1 MESNVKDV
9 IVQEAKFAQE
19 IENIKMQLISTTNNS
34 DKGKKRKI
42 LDEDDFTGQIESI
55 IERDFF
61 PDVPKMRLEL
71 EYADAVEKNDY
82 EKISKL
88 AKEKLEQRNKE
99 KSKSSD
105 SPAYF
110 ETPLHKT
117 NDTNPIQS
125 EE

>member
-1 MESNVKDV
+1 MESNVQEAV
-9 IVQEAKFAQE
+9 LHEAKFAKE
-19 IENIKMQLISTTNNS
+19 IENIKIQLVSASNG

-42 LDEDDFTGQIESI
+42 LEEDDFAGQIESI
-55 IERDFF
+55 IERDFY

-99 KSKSSD
+99 KSNATD
-105 SPAYF
+105 TPAYF
-110 ETPLHKT
+110 ETPLNK
-117 NDTNPIQS
+117 NNEIQS
-125 EE
+125 QE